1 MNGHTIQELQEVNEL
16 IDATYADLAQK
27 ESELK
32 DAYTPAF
39 VVSSFFITAV
49 VMFAKNQN
57 FVFIAF
63 LVLALLLTV
72 HMAYSLY
79 RKNLVI
85 RVIKS
90 SLHDIQWVKKSIL
103 ES

>member
-16 IDATYADLAQK
+16 IDATYADLEQK

-32 DAYTPAF
+32 DAYTPSF
-39 VVSSFFITAV
+39 IVSSFFVTAV

-57 FVFIAF
+57 LLFIGF
-63 LVLALLLTV
+63 LVLSFFLTV
-72 HMAYSLY
+72 HMAYILY